1 MNNVFVKPLTTRGK
15 VVAAVILAAAVAL
28 SAWYVVWSFRD
39 LSRPHSAADFGFSDL
54 QSSVDCDG
62 DGVDDYT
69 DMVLGARAYIA
80 TDPEYKSAYYAGGYP
95 DEGEGVCTDVIW
107 RAFAAAGYSLK
118 DMVDADV
125 AANRSAYFGEGES
138 SDSNINFRR
147 VRNLLVFFERNA
159 ESLTLSMKNP
169 RDWMPGDIVVFDG
182 HIGICSDVR
191 NSHGIPYIIHHPDNV
206 RRACEAD
213 DISLYTVV
221 GHFRWPDKGE

>member
-1 MNNVFVKPLTTRGK
+1 MLYPLSGRK
-15 VVAAVILAAAVAL
+15 KAVAAVCLAAVILITAAL
-28 SAWYVVWSFRD
+28 IYLRFSFVN
-39 LSRPHSAADFGFSDL
+39 SPHTAADFGFEDLKSSSDA
-54 QSSVDCDG
+54 DG
-62 DGVDDYT
+62 DGVDDWT

-125 AANRSAYFGEGES
+125 AADRGAYFGEGES

-147 VRNLLVFFERNA
+147 VRHLLVFFQRNSK
-159 ESLTLSMKNP
+159 SLTVSLSDP
-169 RDWMPGDIVVFDG
+169 EEWMPGDIVVFDG

-191 NSHGIPYIIHHPDNV
+191 NAKGIPYLIHHPDNFS
-206 RRACEAD
+206 RACEKD
-213 DISLYTVV
+213 DIGLYRIV
-221 GHFRWPDKGE
+221 GHFRWIG